1 MRLWRL
7 SSFPSAGR
15 TFDGEGARLY
25 PGRWN
30 DEGVPVVYTSEH
42 LSLAVV
48 ELFVHLEPRHLKRP
62 HYAFSVQI
70 DDGLLEVL
78 PASRLPPDWKAKET
92 PASTRALGS
101 AWARACRTLGLVVP
115 SVVVPSER
123 NVILNPR
130 HPAFAALAIDG
141 PSRFEFDPRMSKG
154 PRPT

>member
-7 SSFPSAGR
+7 SSFPSADR
-15 TFDGEGARLY
+15 TFDGEGARLF

-48 ELFVHLEPRHLKRP
+48 ELFVHLEPRHLKRAY
-62 HYAFSVQI
+62 YAFSVEV
-70 DDGLLEVL
+70 DERLLETL
-78 PASRLPPDWKAKET
+78 GASRLPQNWKAEET

-101 AWARACRTLGLVVP
+101 AWARAGRTLGLVVP
-115 SVVVPSER
+115 SAVVPGER

-130 HPAFAALAIDG
+130 HAAFADVKIDG
-141 PSRFEFDPRMSKG
+141 PSRFAFDPRMRKG
-154 PRPT
+154 SRPA